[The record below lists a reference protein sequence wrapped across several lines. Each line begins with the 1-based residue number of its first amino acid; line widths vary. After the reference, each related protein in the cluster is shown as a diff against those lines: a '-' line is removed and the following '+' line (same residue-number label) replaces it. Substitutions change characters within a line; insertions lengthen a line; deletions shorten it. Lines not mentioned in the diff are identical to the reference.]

1 MLGERFRAYFSD
13 FDHRHKLRASAGDRK
28 RFGPAQRQKVRAVYA
43 PTAAIIGFI
52 PTIFS
57 TRVKL

>member
-13 FDHRHKLRASAGDRK
+13 FDHRHKLRASADDRE
-28 RFGPAQRQKVRAVYA
+28 RFLPVQRQKIRALYA
-43 PTAAIIGFI
+43 LTAAIIGFI